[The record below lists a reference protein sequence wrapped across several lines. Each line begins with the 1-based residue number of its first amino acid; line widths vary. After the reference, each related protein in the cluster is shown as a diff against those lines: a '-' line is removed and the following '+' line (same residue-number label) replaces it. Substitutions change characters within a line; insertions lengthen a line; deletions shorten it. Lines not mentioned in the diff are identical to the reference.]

1 MSYFPKPSIKKS
13 LNNALLFEKSN
24 WSQKNFFHTYA
35 QASYEAT
42 YYLQEIAG
50 L

>member
-1 MSYFPKPSIKKS
+1 MHSY
-13 LNNALLFEKSN
+13 LNNLIGHKFF
-24 WSQKNFFHTYA
+24 FFHNYA

-42 YYLQEIAG
+42 YYLIERPV

>member
-1 MSYFPKPSIKKS
+1 MHSY
-13 LNNALLFEKSN
+13 LNNLIGHK
-24 WSQKNFFHTYA
+24 KNFFHTYA

-42 YYLQEIAG
+42 YYLQERAG